1 VKPPV
6 ITAPWQALRGY
17 TDARIALGRAGH
29 SQPTAAHLALQ
40 LAHARARD
48 AVHLP
53 LDALGVAAAV
63 QALGLPTLL
72 LHSAAPDRATYLQRP
87 DLGRRLDAASQ
98 RQLQDGSAAGRRF
111 DVAFVIADGLSALA
125 IHQHVVALL
134 QAVLQCLQDD
144 DNPFTVAPVA
154 IVEQGRVAVGDAVG
168 AALQADAVVVLIGER
183 PGLSSPDSLGLY
195 LTWAPRPGRSDAER
209 NCISNV
215 RPAGLAVDA
224 AAVRL
229 HALLAE
235 ARRRRLSGVA
245 LKDETSAAAL
255 AGAGSVLLEGPAAVP
270 SSAPESPA
278 PQSPSPS
285 ISPSPNS
292 LERQ

>member
-1 VKPPV
+1 MKPPV
-6 ITAPWQALRGY
+6 SAATWQALRAH

-72 LHSAAPDRATYLQRP
+72 LHSAAPDRAVYLQRP
-87 DLGRRLDAASQ
+87 DLGRRLDAVSQ
-98 RQLQDGSAAGRRF
+98 WQLQEGREAGRRF
-111 DVAFVIADGLSALA
+111 DVAFVVADGLSALA
-125 IHQHVVALL
+125 IHQHAAALL
-134 QAVLQCLQDD
+134 EAVLRRLQADD
-144 DNPFTVAPVA
+144 TPWTVAPVA
-154 IVEQGRVAVGDAVG
+154 IVEQGRVAVGDEVG
-168 AALQADAVVVLIGER
+168 AALQADAVVVLVGER

-215 RPAGLAVDA
+215 RPAGLAVESA
-224 AAVRL
+224 ALRL

-235 ARRRRLSGVA
+235 ARRRRLSGVD
-245 LKDETSAAAL
+245 LKDENPAAAL
-255 AGAGSVLLEGPAAVP
+255 ADAASVLLGGPA
-270 SSAPESPA
+270 SAPAPAPNSPA
-278 PQSPSPS
+278 TKPQ
-285 ISPSPNS
+285 
-292 LERQ
+292 ECR

>member
-1 VKPPV
+1 MKPPV
-6 ITAPWQALRGY
+6 TAAPWQALRAY

-53 LDALGVAAAV
+53 LDGLGVAAAV

-72 LHSAAPDRATYLQRP
+72 LHSAAPDRSTYLQRP
-87 DLGRRLDAASQ
+87 DLGRCLDAASQ
-98 RQLQDGSAAGRRF
+98 RQLQDGRAARRRF
-111 DVAFVIADGLSALA
+111 DLAFVVADGLSALA
-125 IHQHVVALL
+125 IHQNAAALL
-134 QAVLQCLQDD
+134 QALLRRLQADD
-144 DNPFTVAPVA
+144 CSWTVAPVA
-154 IVEQGRVAVGDAVG
+154 IVEQGRVAVGDEVG

-215 RPAGLAVDA
+215 RPAGLAVDT

-245 LKDETSAAAL
+245 LKDETPAAAAL
-255 AGAGSVLLEGPAAVP
+255 ESGSVLLGGPAPVP
-270 SSAPESPA
+270 SPA
-278 PQSPSPS
+278 PSAPSPK
-285 ISPSPNS
+285 PQ
-292 LERQ
+292 ERR